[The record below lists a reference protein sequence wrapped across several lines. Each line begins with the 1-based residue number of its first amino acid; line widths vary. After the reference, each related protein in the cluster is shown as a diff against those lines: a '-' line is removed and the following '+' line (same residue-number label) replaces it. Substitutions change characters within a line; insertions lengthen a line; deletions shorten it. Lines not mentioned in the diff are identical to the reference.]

1 MKFRLIC
8 TFGFLAAGAGA
19 QVTNIAITPHAA
31 PGSNPTDKLSSTPA
45 AKRVPAAGAA
55 VVGYVMGSG
64 PAEVHPIFG
73 TAKRPLLGGPAV
85 VPAGAQRL
93 YLPPRQQYVLVEESA
108 DEPVGVWTLH
118 RAIALNETPE
128 TIAVKGAMA
137 HPDLV
142 AFSPR
147 GDAALLYSQ
156 ATASVQVLTHMPGEP
171 SLTRE
176 ISMAG
181 QGTAWQFAITDDGAL
196 VVAGVADHS
205 LAFSQDGKS
214 WQPLTTGLTPQ
225 AWTFI
230 SNTHDFAISDT
241 VQKTIM
247 LVSNLG
253 DAARVFRVLSQGVA
267 ADGLAVT
274 KNGDR
279 LIAGNVKAGQVWT
292 IDLKTGTLTPQEG
305 IAKLDSLSSLRDG
318 FTFLLSASPS
328 VSLLRLTALP
338 DSADSAASSGTVVWT
353 QDAKGGR

>member
-1 MKFRLIC
+1 
-8 TFGFLAAGAGA
+8 
-19 QVTNIAITPHAA
+19 
-31 PGSNPTDKLSSTPA
+31 
-45 AKRVPAAGAA
+45 
-55 VVGYVMGSG
+55 
-64 PAEVHPIFG
+64 
-73 TAKRPLLGGPAV
+73 
-85 VPAGAQRL
+85 
-93 YLPPRQQYVLVEESA
+93 
-108 DEPVGVWTLH
+108 
-118 RAIALNETPE
+118 
-128 TIAVKGAMA
+128 
-137 HPDLV
+137 
-142 AFSPR
+142 
-147 GDAALLYSQ
+147 
-156 ATASVQVLTHMPGEP
+156 
-171 SLTRE
+171 
-176 ISMAG
+176 MAG